1 MFAVSAFSKTNVDR
15 NMEIITAINTN
26 PALRNILQYGIENVN
41 YSIDS
46 KTGMLT
52 RLNDKYLMDIN
63 KTGNV
68 FIAHPEE
75 GITPE
80 YMEMAKKQNVAAV
93 LYPCAGFNGTVYSDS
108 MNEEHIIKAKEFS
121 AKYKE
126 KIDACKNA
134 AELEA
139 VFAEFSEDTELRIL
153 YFSWNEIDPTPPED
167 EPEAKVLYSPYAL
180 YYKWLEAN
188 KFLEGEDG

>member
-1 MFAVSAFSKTNVDR
+1 MLFRSNTDR

-26 PALRNILQYGIENVN
+26 PTLRNILQYGIEGVN
-41 YSIDS
+41 YEIDS

-52 RLNDKYLMDIN
+52 RLNDNYLMDVN

-68 FIAHPEE
+68 YIAHPEE

-80 YMEMAKKQNVAAV
+80 FMEMAKLQNVAAE
-93 LYPCAGFNGTVYSDS
+93 LYPCAGFNVTVCSDDLS
-108 MNEEHIIKAKEFS
+108 AELVIKANELS
-121 AKYKE
+121 AKYQE
-126 KIDACKNA
+126 KLDACKTA

-139 VFAEFSEDTELRIL
+139 VFAEAAADTELRVVL
-153 YFSWNEIDPTPPED
+153 LKWSEVDPTPPED
-167 EPEAKVLYSPYAL
+167 EPDAKVYYSPYAL